1 MFTITDYYN
10 LLDFKGDILDA
21 IRYYEMPFSE
31 LINGLYNN
39 FIDNTTKADQ
49 QTAHN
54 IIKDM
59 YHASESSKQHV
70 LDLVNMWAYDSIS
83 YGI

>member
-10 LLDFKGDILDA
+10 LLDFNGYIFDA
-21 IRYYEMPFSE
+21 IQDYGMPLSE
-31 LINGLYNN
+31 TITGLYNN

-59 YHASESSKQHV
+59 YHASESSKRHV
-70 LDLVNMWAYDSIS
+70 LDLVNMLAYDSIS
-83 YGI
+83 HGI

>member
-10 LLDFKGDILDA
+10 LLDFKGDIFDA
-21 IRYYEMPFSE
+21 IQDYGMPFSE

-39 FIDNTTKADQ
+39 FIDNTTKVDQ

-54 IIKDM
+54 FFN
-59 YHASESSKQHV
+59 ASEKSKAHV
-70 LDLVNMWAYDSIS
+70 MGLIDMWAYDSIS
-83 YGI
+83 HGI

>member
-21 IRYYEMPFSE
+21 IQDYRMTFSE
-31 LINGLYNN
+31 LIDGLYNN

-54 IIKDM
+54 FLN
-59 YHASESSKQHV
+59 ASESSQQYI
-70 LDLVNMWAYDSIS
+70 LELVNMWACDSIS
-83 YGI
+83 HGI

>member
-10 LLDFKGDILDA
+10 LLDFNGYIFDVIQD
-21 IRYYEMPFSE
+21 YGMPFSE

-39 FIDNTTKADQ
+39 FMDNTTKSDQ

-54 IIKDM
+54 FFN
-59 YHASESSKQHV
+59 ASENSKTHIMG
-70 LDLVNMWAYDSIS
+70 LIDMWAYDSIS
-83 YGI
+83 HGI

>member
-10 LLDFKGDILDA
+10 LLDFNGYIFDA
-21 IRYYEMPFSE
+21 IQDCEMPFSE

-39 FIDNTTKADQ
+39 FMDNTTKADQ

-54 IIKDM
+54 FFN
-59 YHASESSKQHV
+59 ASENSKTHIMG
-70 LDLVNMWAYDSIS
+70 LIDMLAYDSIS
-83 YGI
+83 HGI

>member
-10 LLDFKGDILDA
+10 LLDFNGYIIDA
-21 IRYYEMPFSE
+21 IQDYGMPFSE

-39 FIDNTTKADQ
+39 FIDNTTESDQ

-54 IIKDM
+54 FFN
-59 YHASESSKQHV
+59 ASEASRRHV
-70 LDLVNMWAYDSIS
+70 LELVNMWAYDSIS
-83 YGI
+83 HGI

>member
-10 LLDFKGDILDA
+10 LLDFKGDIFDA
-21 IRYYEMPFSE
+21 IHDYRLPFSE
-31 LINGLYNN
+31 TIVGLYNN

-54 IIKDM
+54 FLNV
-59 YHASESSKQHV
+59 SESSKLHI
-70 LDLVNMWAYDSIS
+70 LELVNMWAYDSIS
-83 YGI
+83 HGI

>member
-10 LLDFKGDILDA
+10 LLDFNGYIFDA
-21 IRYYEMPFSE
+21 IQDCGMPFSE

-49 QTAHN
+49 QTAH
-54 IIKDM
+54 DFF
-59 YHASESSKQHV
+59 
-70 LDLVNMWAYDSIS
+70 
-83 YGI
+83 

>member
-21 IRYYEMPFSE
+21 IHDFGLPLSDT
-31 LINGLYNN
+31 ITGLYNN
-39 FIDNTTKADQ
+39 FMDNTTKADQ

-54 IIKDM
+54 IIKGM
-59 YHASESSKQHV
+59 YHASEASKRHIM
-70 LDLVNMWAYDSIS
+70 DLVNMWAYDSIS
-83 YGI
+83 HGI

>member
-10 LLDFKGDILDA
+10 LLDFKGDIFDA
-21 IRYYEMPFSE
+21 IQDYGVPFSE

-59 YHASESSKQHV
+59 YHASEASKRHV

-83 YGI
+83 HGI

>member
-10 LLDFKGDILDA
+10 LLDFNGYIFDVIQD
-21 IRYYEMPFSE
+21 YGMPFSE
-31 LINGLYNN
+31 LINVLYNN

-59 YHASESSKQHV
+59 YHADESSRQHV
-70 LDLVNMWAYDSIS
+70 MDLVNMWAYDSIS
-83 YGI
+83 HGL

>member
-10 LLDFKGDILDA
+10 LLDFKGDIIDA
-21 IRYYEMPFSE
+21 IKDYNMPFSE

-49 QTAHN
+49 QTAHK

-59 YHASESSKQHV
+59 YHASESSKQHI
-70 LDLVNMWAYDSIS
+70 LELVNMWAYDSIS
-83 YGI
+83 HGI

>member
-10 LLDFKGDILDA
+10 LLDLKGDIFDA
-21 IRYYEMPFSE
+21 IQDYGMPFSE

-49 QTAHN
+49 QTAHDFFN
-54 IIKDM
+54 D
-59 YHASESSKQHV
+59 SESSQQHI
-70 LDLVNMWAYDSIS
+70 LEFVNVWAYDSIS
-83 YGI
+83 HGI

>member
-10 LLDFKGDILDA
+10 LLDFNGYILDA
-21 IRYYEMPFSE
+21 IQDYGMPFSE

-49 QTAHN
+49 QMAHDFFN
-54 IIKDM
+54 
-59 YHASESSKQHV
+59 ASEKSKTHIMG
-70 LDLVNMWAYDSIS
+70 LVNMWAYDSIS
-83 YGI
+83 HGI

>member
-10 LLDFKGDILDA
+10 LLDFNGYIFDA
-21 IRYYEMPFSE
+21 IQDYGMPFSE
-31 LINGLYNN
+31 LINALYNN

-59 YHASESSKQHV
+59 YHASEAGKRHV

-83 YGI
+83 HGI

>member
-10 LLDFKGDILDA
+10 LLDFNGYIFDA
-21 IRYYEMPFSE
+21 IQDYGMPFSE
-31 LINGLYNN
+31 LINVLYNN

-59 YHASESSKQHV
+59 YHASEASKRHV

-83 YGI
+83 QGI

>member
-10 LLDFKGDILDA
+10 LLDFNGYIFDA
-21 IRYYEMPFSE
+21 IQDYGMPFSE

-39 FIDNTTKADQ
+39 FIEHTTNADQ

-54 IIKDM
+54 FFN
-59 YHASESSKQHV
+59 ASEKTKTHIMG
-70 LDLVNMWAYDSIS
+70 LINMWAYDSIS
-83 YGI
+83 HGI

>member
-10 LLDFKGDILDA
+10 LLDFKGDIIDA
-21 IRYYEMPFSE
+21 IQDYGVPFSE
-31 LINGLYNN
+31 LITGLYNN
-39 FIDNTTKADQ
+39 FMDNTTKADQ

-59 YHASESSKQHV
+59 YHASESSKRHV
-70 LDLVNMWAYDSIS
+70 LYLVNMWAYDSIS
-83 YGI
+83 HGI

>member
-10 LLDFKGDILDA
+10 LLDFEGYTLDA
-21 IRYYEMPFSE
+21 IQDYGMPFFE

-54 IIKDM
+54 FFN
-59 YHASESSKQHV
+59 ASESSRQHV
-70 LDLVNMWAYDSIS
+70 MELLDMWAYDSIS
-83 YGI
+83 HGI

>member
-21 IRYYEMPFSE
+21 IQDYGMPFSE

-39 FIDNTTKADQ
+39 FIDNTTKSDQ
-49 QTAHN
+49 QAVHN
-54 IIKDM
+54 FFN
-59 YHASESSKQHV
+59 ASENSKTHIMG
-70 LDLVNMWAYDSIS
+70 LIDMWAYDSIS
-83 YGI
+83 HGI